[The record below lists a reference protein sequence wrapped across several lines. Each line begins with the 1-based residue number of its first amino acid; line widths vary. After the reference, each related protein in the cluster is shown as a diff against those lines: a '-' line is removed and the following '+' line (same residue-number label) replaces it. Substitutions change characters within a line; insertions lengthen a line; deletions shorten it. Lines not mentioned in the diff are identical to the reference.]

1 MSGSSNPISTSKQ
14 NPAEEIF
21 SRLFFEGTPIEF
33 VISKEETYEGEWV
46 YRIYEPIPE
55 PVKHKRISEM
65 EYNRLRESMQRAAQA
80 YNGFDALF
88 ARLQVN
94 GLVRDWQ
101 FHWGN
106 EYKAEFHKMGH

>member
-1 MSGSSNPISTSKQ
+1 MLFCPRGCISRCGPVTLQQTKTLIQS
-14 NPAEEIF
+14 
-21 SRLFFEGTPIEF
+21 
-33 VISKEETYEGEWV
+33 EETFEGEWV

-88 ARLQVN
+88 AKLQVN

-106 EYKAEFHKMGH
+106 EYKSEFNKMGQ